1 MKIFDMI
8 IALVLLTSLDSS
20 KGHPQYMYKT
30 PAIAFNESEGGAE
43 STTAASASAI
53 ETTTTTEQYEI
64 VETTPC
70 CLKELARADVETTT
84 GSGIETTATGQV
96 DVTETTTGSG
106 TETTTEFAIVE
117 TTATAQN
124 GVTETTTGR
133 DIDTTTEQ
141 QQGDDTET
149 TTTITTTTGAE
160 EPERTDTP
168 TTTENV
174 SSPKPQKTQ
183 NRTSGGKSI
192 ELPPEKIEEIKSSD
206 SLRTKCRNQKVGP
219 GRFKFICDGIRQ
231 DLITLQYEHIL
242 WLTNDG
248 SGQVIDIEVPNYKIN
263 ELIKAGYKTT
273 VGSDTEIN
281 VLLKRPEQDAN
292 AEVDDLVVPVPSPAV
307 SVLYEPP
314 ISQIIHFP
322 TNKKYRALSG
332 PILPPN

>member
-1 MKIFDMI
+1 MKIFDTI
-8 IALVLLTSLDSS
+8 IAFVLLTSADSS
-20 KGHPQYMYKT
+20 TGHPQYLYKA
-30 PAIAFNESEGGAE
+30 PAVAFNEGEGGAE
-43 STTAASASAI
+43 STTTASASAV
-53 ETTTTTEQYEI
+53 ETTTTTTEQNEV

-84 GSGIETTATGQV
+84 GFG
-96 DVTETTTGSG
+96 TETTTGSG
-106 TETTTEFAIVE
+106 TETTTGSGTETTTGSGTDTTTGSTIVE
-117 TTATAQN
+117 TTATGQN
-124 GVTETTTGR
+124 
-133 DIDTTTEQ
+133 
-141 QQGDDTET
+141 DDPET

-160 EPERTDTP
+160 EPERTEIP
-168 TTTENV
+168 TTAATKSKI
-174 SSPKPQKTQ
+174 SSPKPEKSD
-183 NRTSGGKSI
+183 RTSGGKSL
-192 ELPPEKIEEIKSSD
+192 EIEELKSSD

-219 GRFKFICDGIRQ
+219 GRFKFICDGVRQ

-273 VGSDTEIN
+273 TGSDTEIN
-281 VLLKRPEQDAN
+281 VLLKRPQQDAN